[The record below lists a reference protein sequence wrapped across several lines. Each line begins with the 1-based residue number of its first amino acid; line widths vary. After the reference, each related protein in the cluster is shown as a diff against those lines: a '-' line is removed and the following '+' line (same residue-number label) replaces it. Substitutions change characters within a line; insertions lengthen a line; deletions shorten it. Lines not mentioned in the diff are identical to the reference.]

1 MNIVTEKI
9 DEMVNKDKPNNNV
22 RVTEIRLSIDN
33 MMVLIVKFIIAC
45 AIIGVIIGI
54 VGFFV
59 LAGFQL
65 V

>member
-33 MMVLIVKFIIAC
+33 MMVLIVKFIIAS

-59 LAGFQL
+59 LAGLQL